1 MSGFRNRNMT
11 NHALRPDAGQ
21 VAANVVLNNEMREN
35 VRATESLGLNQTTR
49 NDLNNRLQKMV
60 NWMQK
65 KIISRDIIA
74 DENLFIRFLRPEEK
88 ADRTNYHNCTHDF
101 RYENLPSSIVKS
113 FLSDPQ
119 QKFKRRKTANAPL
132 KQYGFDH
139 IR

>member
-21 VAANVVLNNEMREN
+21 VAANVVLNNEMHEN

-74 DENLFIRFLRPEEK
+74 DENQLI
-88 ADRTNYHNCTHDF
+88 
-101 RYENLPSSIVKS
+101 
-113 FLSDPQ
+113 
-119 QKFKRRKTANAPL
+119 
-132 KQYGFDH
+132 
-139 IR
+139 